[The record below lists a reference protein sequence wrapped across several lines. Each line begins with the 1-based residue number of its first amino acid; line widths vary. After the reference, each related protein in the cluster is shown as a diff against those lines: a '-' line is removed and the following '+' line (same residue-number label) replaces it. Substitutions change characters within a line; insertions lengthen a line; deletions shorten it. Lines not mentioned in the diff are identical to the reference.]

1 MSSKELE
8 KLAWKA
14 AEEALLACVATVLHV
29 GGKLLI
35 RAIFRL

>member
-14 AEEALLACVATVLHV
+14 AEEAFYAVLHV

-35 RAIFRL
+35 KVIFRL